1 MKKSCLILAGL
12 IVVLAPL
19 CNSIAE
25 SNAPE
30 IILENGFYYVVQP
43 NGKKV
48 AIVSEQ
54 KPFALNKA
62 KLSPDGRYVV
72 YTTSNGLGF
81 ECEGRDLFSCKTDG
95 TKRTFLQKF
104 QAHVKDWI
112 WVTKGKN
119 SFLIVN
125 LDGEGGPGI
134 WVLDFNKK
142 KLLLSFS
149 GDSVE
154 VIEGTDCYKIV
165 GIRKE
170 TKICPDEL
178 VQIRQ
183 KVTIKPKIL
192 INWMGDAV
200 YFSTEREPIFGYK
213 EVLECFTPVY
223 EMLSPEERT
232 LYRAIQEGFAGRG
245 AYFPEQSTSLAGDSI
260 TFSILAQDSITFS
273 ISEMNG
279 RFNLRKKRVEF
290 LDIGGELSLKA
301 FRSPR
306 GTYLGILKTEH
317 TGIKKLTILSK
328 KPDASWGNVLTKEFS
343 VDAAVSNLEWSKA
356 DETKIYYSLKEGT
369 VTKDSCV
376 IDLTKTQK
384 K

>member
-1 MKKSCLILAGL
+1 
-12 IVVLAPL
+12 
-19 CNSIAE
+19 
-25 SNAPE
+25 
-30 IILENGFYYVVQP
+30 
-43 NGKKV
+43 
-48 AIVSEQ
+48 
-54 KPFALNKA
+54 
-62 KLSPDGRYVV
+62 VV

-95 TKRTFLQKF
+95 TKRTFLHKF
-104 QAHVKDWI
+104 SAHVKDWI
-112 WVTKGKN
+112 WVTKDKN
-119 SFLIVN
+119 NFLIVI

-154 VIEGTDCYKIV
+154 VVEGTDCYKIV

-178 VQIRQ
+178 VQMRQ

-200 YFSTEREPIFGYK
+200 YFSTRRDPIFGYK

-232 LYRAIQEGFAGRG
+232 LYRAIQQGFADRI
-245 AYFPEQSTSLAGDSI
+245 AYFPEESTSLTGDSI
-260 TFSILAQDSITFS
+260 TFSISG
-273 ISEMNG
+273 MGG
-279 RFNLRKKRVEF
+279 RFNLQKKRVEY

-301 FRSPR
+301 FRSP
-306 GTYLGILKTEH
+306 GGKYLGILKTEH
-317 TGIKKLTILSK
+317 TGIKKLLILSK
-328 KPDASWGNVLTKEFS
+328 TPDAPWENVLNKEFS
-343 VDAAVSNLEWSKA
+343 VDATVSNLEWSKQ
-356 DETKIYYSLKEGT
+356 DEAKIYYSLKEGT

-376 IDLTKTQK
+376 IDLTESGEK
-384 K
+384 

>member
-1 MKKSCLILAGL
+1 MRKSCLVLAGF

-25 SNAPE
+25 SDTPE

-43 NGKKV
+43 NGEKV
-48 AIVSEQ
+48 AIVSEEE
-54 KPFALNKA
+54 PNALNKA
-62 KLSPDGRYVV
+62 KLSPDRQYVV
-72 YTTSNGLGF
+72 YTTANGLGF
-81 ECEGRDLFSCKTDG
+81 ESEGRDLFYSKTDG
-95 TKRTFLQKF
+95 TEQTFLHKF
-104 QAHVKDWI
+104 ETHIDDWI
-112 WVTKGKN
+112 WMTKGKRK
-119 SFLIVN
+119 FLIVI
-125 LDGEGGPGI
+125 GKECMTGSGV

-142 KLLLSFS
+142 QLLLSFP

-154 VIEGTDCYKIV
+154 KIENSECYKII
-165 GIRKE
+165 GGRKGSEICINQLIHIKAQDIPE
-170 TKICPDEL
+170 TQ
-178 VQIRQ
+178 VF
-183 KVTIKPKIL
+183 
-192 INWMGDAV
+192 INWVGNEV
-200 YFSTEREPIFGYK
+200 FLSTKRDPALSCKDI
-213 EVLECFTPVY
+213 LECFVPIY
-223 EMLSPEERT
+223 DILPPDEKT
-232 LYRAIQEGFAGRG
+232 LYRTIRERLTTYNAWFTKET
-245 AYFPEQSTSLAGDSI
+245 TSLVRGTI
-260 TFSILAQDSITFS
+260 VFSIDS
-273 ISEMNG
+273 MNG
-279 RFNLRKKRVEF
+279 RFDLRKKRVEY

-306 GTYLGILKTEH
+306 GKYLGILKTEH
-317 TGIKKLTILSK
+317 TGIKKLIILSK